1 MRVKQDFFSKG
12 HFKVDNGSTVR
23 FWEDIWLGDMSLA
36 QQYPSLYNIVQHKNI
51 LVSTVLAQTPLNICF
66 QRDSHLCQRLINVNL
81 SSEPAKFV

>member
-36 QQYPSLYNIVQHKNI
+36 QQYPSLYNIVQHKNV
-51 LVSTVLAQTPLNICF
+51 LVSTVLAQNPLNICF
-66 QRDSHLCQRLINVNL
+66 SEGSKRL
-81 SSEPAKFV
+81 